1 MPKPDSRYR
10 VVIVA
15 EEIDPRSGE
24 AIKVM
29 SRLEYPLIDYG
40 TLVNMED
47 TVMNSLID
55 LGKQQAAA
63 IGQGP
68 QQGSPIPQPQVQYR
82 DR

>member
-10 VVIVA
+10 VRIIA
-15 EEIDPRSGE
+15 EEINPQNGE
-24 AIKVM
+24 LVKVM

-40 TLVNMED
+40 TLVDMED
-47 TVMNSLID
+47 TVMNALID
-55 LGKQQAAA
+55 KGKQFAKA

-68 QQGSPIPQPQVQYR
+68 DSSRLMPQPEIYR